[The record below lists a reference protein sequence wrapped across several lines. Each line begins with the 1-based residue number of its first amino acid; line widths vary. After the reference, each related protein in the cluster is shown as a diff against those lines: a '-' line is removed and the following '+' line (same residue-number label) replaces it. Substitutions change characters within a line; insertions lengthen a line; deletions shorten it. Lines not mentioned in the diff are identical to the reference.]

1 MKTVTQFLAE
11 VKLELAKVVWPRP
24 QELYGAA
31 VVVLFVVVFFS
42 IYLGCVDLF
51 FYRIAQRLFV

>member
-11 VKLELAKVVWPRP
+11 VRVELSRVVWPRP

-31 VVVLFVVVFFS
+31 LVVLCVVVFFS
-42 IYLGCVDLF
+42 IYLGCVDLC
-51 FYRIAQRLFV
+51 FYRIAQRLFA